1 MKRGILIAM
10 FGLLVQLATAQ
21 QGVININQDV
31 TLEAA
36 IEKHKQINRS
46 NINVEG
52 WTVMVLSSTDRTK
65 VTDAKAAL
73 LRVLPNTIVDWE
85 YARPFFKLRAG
96 AYETKVEAAPLLE
109 YIKVQYPG
117 AYIAK
122 IKVHPRELL

>member
-10 FGLLVQLATAQ
+10 FGLLAQFAAAQ

-36 IEKHKQINRS
+36 LEKHKQINR
-46 NINVEG
+46 NVTRVDG

-73 LRVLPNTIVDWE
+73 LRTMPNTIIDWE

-96 AYETKVEAAPLLE
+96 AFETKVEAAPLLE

-117 AYIAK
+117 AYIGQ